1 MGCKG
6 NKTLE
11 SYFIEWTVPS
21 GSLGSPRSVPCRLT
35 AGEAGKSRAA
45 VWPRLWVSIKQYGG
59 GEEECNQ
66 PDMPLRCRLRL
77 HTPCAPWW
85 PVVAGRSAPARQQCG
100 RTVVA
105 PPVISLF
112 DPQCSLLGACI
123 WPGSALCEGA
133 VCSVHPPGS
142 LIEIKTIIAP
152 ITLPLHRVFGP
163 VQR

>member
-1 MGCKG
+1 MGCKE

-21 GSLGSPRSVPCRLT
+21 GSLGSLGGSSRRIQGGSLATSVGIYQAIWR
-35 AGEAGKSRAA
+35 R
-45 VWPRLWVSIKQYGG
+45 GG
-59 GEEECNQ
+59 AQ
-66 PDMPLRCRLRL
+66 PARHAIETGRLRL

-85 PVVAGRSAPARQQCG
+85 PVVAGRSAPARQQCC
-100 RTVVA
+100 RTVAA

-112 DPQCSLLGACI
+112 DPQCILLGACI

-133 VCSVHPPGS
+133 VCSIHPAGS

-163 VQR
+163 VQRERRCPLCG

>member
-1 MGCKG
+1 MDGAFRLPRLSSLCPLSSDGGRSRKIQG
-6 NKTLE
+6 
-11 SYFIEWTVPS
+11 
-21 GSLGSPRSVPCRLT
+21 GSLAMSVGIYQTILR
-35 AGEAGKSRAA
+35 R
-45 VWPRLWVSIKQYGG
+45 RGG
-59 GEEECNQ
+59 VQ
-66 PDMPLRCRLRL
+66 PARHAIETGRLRL
-77 HTPCAPWW
+77 HTPYAPWW

-112 DPQCSLLGACI
+112 DPQCILLGACI

-133 VCSVHPPGS
+133 VCSIHPPGS

>member
-59 GEEECNQ
+59 GEECNQ
-66 PDMPLRCRLRL
+66 PDMPLR
-77 HTPCAPWW
+77 HAVSVYTH
-85 PVVAGRSAPARQQCG
+85 PVPPGGRWLQDAPARQQCG

-112 DPQCSLLGACI
+112 DPQCILLGACI
-123 WPGSALCEGA
+123 WPESARSAREL
-133 VCSVHPPGS
+133 SVASILPG
-142 LIEIKTIIAP
+142 
-152 ITLPLHRVFGP
+152 V
-163 VQR
+163 